1 VSENAA
7 FAYPCPACQAPADL
21 ARGCPTCGRGPD
33 PDAAEVVRLDRVI
46 AELVVRER
54 WHREAHAAALAELTD
69 TRRRREAAAARVR
82 VARTVRPPAPTPPP
96 SPPPSPSPAPEPVP
110 VPVPVPPGPEA
121 STFSIQTL
129 LFIIGGLLLGTG
141 AIAFTVVAWTT
152 FGRAGQAAILAVVTL
167 LVLAVPAVAQRRGLR
182 GTAETFAVLG
192 LLLVLLDGYAAWRV
206 GLVGDLPATTWAGL
220 VCGVTALVAVPY
232 ARRARPGGGGAPR
245 SGAGGV
251 SLGGG
256 APRSGAGGGSLAG
269 PGFAGL
275 VLAQPVLPLLA
286 AEPVLRLSGA
296 APRLAALGW
305 LLAVLA
311 AGNLAIRW
319 RLGTPGT
326 GRGLRILSW
335 ALTAAALAT
344 AAATAVLAM
353 FVAADPGP
361 AGLAGG
367 ALVAAGAVLAGVAGL
382 AGTDRWWTAA
392 AAAPVL
398 AVALAGARVVALA
411 WPGLALVGV
420 AVVVAVTALPV
431 LAGGRATPVR
441 RGLWI
446 GGLVP
451 VAAVG
456 PYLAGLALWSALTAV
471 WLALTGAG
479 AGAYDW
485 QLPAALLVLTG
496 ALAWLV
502 PGWRREAAAAGL
514 ALTVLA
520 VPPAFGLAWWAP
532 PVVDLAVAAGLA
544 LAAVR
549 AGTVRRAAVGAGTA
563 ALLAGHALAVGLATA
578 AGTAAV
584 LGALTVLGVALGWLA
599 RGRSSSTA
607 VVIGRTALLV
617 GLLAWPGAVTATV
630 MAAGAPAPWPAR
642 AALLA
647 AASLLVAVA
656 AAGRAAPGYRPTA
669 AAAVHAVTPVA
680 FIAGLWEGPATVGA
694 YAAGAA
700 LVLAALGLLHPP
712 AHRDGWLA
720 VRMPAVLAA
729 AVLAAPQL
737 AVVLAGPYSWL
748 GDIWAGAPAEVGLL
762 AGGGWPGNG
771 PAALGLALLTVAAG
785 FAGRVLAGRWS
796 WALLV
801 APVAVLVGLAE
812 LGAAWPVVPAVSL
825 LLGVAGVLWG
835 TRWSAA
841 LSGAGAQR
849 LRPAPAPGSGA
860 GAEATD
866 LAPGYGLVLV
876 GAGLAGGLPERWSTL
891 TGLGVALVVASVVGA
906 VGRTRVARIAGWPA
920 AVAAAVLLAIAA
932 TRAADLPLPT
942 AAFAVLAACA
952 VAVAAAALLRSRTHE
967 ALALEAAAVG
977 GAVVAVLLAGERIA
991 VVAALAAIILT
1002 AGWLVRRPAWDW
1014 QRWAPALLAA
1024 VVPVAAVPQLAVV
1037 LAGPYSWLGDVW
1049 AGAPGE
1055 VGLLAGGGWPGNGP
1069 AALGLALLTVA
1080 AGFAG
1085 RVLAG
1090 RWSWALLVAPVAVLV
1105 GLAELGTE
1113 WPVVPAASLL
1123 LGAAGVLWATRWS
1136 AGYGLVLVGPGL
1148 AGGLPERWS
1157 TLTGLG
1163 VALVVASVVGAVG
1176 RTRVA
1181 RIAGWPAAVAA
1192 AVLLAIAATR
1202 AGDLPLRSTAFAV
1215 LGVAAAALAVAGTI
1229 RSRRTESV
1237 ALEAAAHA
1245 GALVA
1250 FLLSVDSITR
1260 TATVAA
1266 LWGSAL
1272 AVRVVWRGEPRA
1284 AKSVASAPAPL
1295 PGAGAGRS
1303 RCAPAPDKAS
1313 GRVWRAAA
1321 ATGCELL
1328 AWWLLL
1334 ASRQV
1339 AAVEAYTLPAAL
1351 AALAAGWWARRS
1363 RPELGSWAA
1372 YGPAL
1377 AAVSL
1382 PSFYLVLVD
1391 PVPLRRL
1398 LLGAAAVAV
1407 VVAGARRRLQAPVMV
1422 GGAVAVLVAVRELGL
1437 VWQLLDTWIPLTV
1450 AGLIL
1455 VGMAA
1460 TYERRR
1466 RDLAR
1471 LRVAVRH
1478 MT

>member
-7 FAYPCPACQAPADL
+7 FAYPCPSCQAPADL

-33 PDAAEVVRLDRVI
+33 PDAAEVVRLGRVI

-69 TRRRREAAAARVR
+69 TQRRREAAAARVR

-96 SPPPSPSPAPEPVP
+96 PPPPSPAPEPVP
-110 VPVPVPPGPEA
+110 TGPEA

-206 GLVGDLPATTWAGL
+206 GLVGDPPATTWAGL

-256 APRSGAGGGSLAG
+256 APRSGAGGVSLAG
-269 PGFAGL
+269 PGFVGL
-275 VLAQPVLPLLA
+275 VLAQPVLPLLM
-286 AEPVLRLSGA
+286 AEPVLRLAGA
-296 APRLAALGW
+296 APRLTALGW

-319 RLGTPGT
+319 RLGAPGT

-335 ALTAAALAT
+335 ALTGAALAT

-367 ALVAAGAVLAGVAGL
+367 ALVAAGAMLAGVAGL
-382 AGTDRWWTAA
+382 AGTYRWWTAA

-398 AVALAGARVVALA
+398 AVALAGGRVVALA

-420 AVVVAVTALPV
+420 AVVVAVTALPAIAGRQV
-431 LAGGRATPVR
+431 RRLRSGPAVRSGPGQGGGRATPVR

-456 PYLAGLALWSALTAV
+456 PYLAGLALWGALAAV

-479 AGAYDW
+479 AGSYDW

-514 ALTVLA
+514 ALTALA

-532 PVVDLAVAAGLA
+532 AVVDLAVAAGLA

-549 AGTVRRAAVGAGTA
+549 ASTVRRSAVGAGTA
-563 ALLAGHALAVGLATA
+563 ALLAGHALAVGLAMA
-578 AGTAAV
+578 ASTAAV

-599 RGRSSSTA
+599 GRRSSATA

-617 GLLAWPGAVTATV
+617 GLLAWPGAATATV

-642 AALLA
+642 TALLA

-694 YAAGAA
+694 YAAGAV

-720 VRMPAVLAA
+720 ARVPTALAA

-748 GDIWAGAPAEVGLL
+748 GDIWAGAPGEVGLL
-762 AGGGWPGNG
+762 ATGDWPANRA
-771 PAALGLALLTVAAG
+771 AALGLALLTVAAG
-785 FAGRVLAGRWS
+785 LAAKVLAGRWS
-796 WALLV
+796 GALLV

-835 TRWSAA
+835 TRWSV
-841 LSGAGAQR
+841 
-849 LRPAPAPGSGA
+849 
-860 GAEATD
+860 
-866 LAPGYGLVLV
+866 GYGLVLA
-876 GAGLAGGLPERWSTL
+876 GAGLAGSLPERWSTL
-891 TGLGVALVVASVVGA
+891 AGLGVALVVASVVGA
-906 VGRTRVARIAGWPA
+906 VGRTRVARTAGWPA
-920 AVAAAVLLAIAA
+920 AVAAAVLLGIAA
-932 TRAADLPLPT
+932 TRAA
-942 AAFAVLAACA
+942 
-952 VAVAAAALLRSRTHE
+952 
-967 ALALEAAAVG
+967 
-977 GAVVAVLLAGERIA
+977 
-991 VVAALAAIILT
+991 
-1002 AGWLVRRPAWDW
+1002 
-1014 QRWAPALLAA
+1014 
-1024 VVPVAAVPQLAVV
+1024 
-1037 LAGPYSWLGDVW
+1037 
-1049 AGAPGE
+1049 
-1055 VGLLAGGGWPGNGP
+1055 
-1069 AALGLALLTVA
+1069 
-1080 AGFAG
+1080 
-1085 RVLAG
+1085 
-1090 RWSWALLVAPVAVLV
+1090 
-1105 GLAELGTE
+1105 
-1113 WPVVPAASLL
+1113 
-1123 LGAAGVLWATRWS
+1123 
-1136 AGYGLVLVGPGL
+1136 
-1148 AGGLPERWS
+1148 
-1157 TLTGLG
+1157 
-1163 VALVVASVVGAVG
+1163 
-1176 RTRVA
+1176 
-1181 RIAGWPAAVAA
+1181 
-1192 AVLLAIAATR
+1192 
-1202 AGDLPLRSTAFAV
+1202 DLPLRSTAFAV
-1215 LGVAAAALAVAGTI
+1215 LGVAAAALAVAGAI

-1250 FLLSVDSITR
+1250 LLLSVDSITR

-1272 AVRVVWRGEPRA
+1272 AVRTVWRGEPR
-1284 AKSVASAPAPL
+1284 
-1295 PGAGAGRS
+1295 GA
-1303 RCAPAPDKAS
+1303 
-1313 GRVWRAAA
+1313 RVWRAAA

-1377 AAVSL
+1377 AAASL